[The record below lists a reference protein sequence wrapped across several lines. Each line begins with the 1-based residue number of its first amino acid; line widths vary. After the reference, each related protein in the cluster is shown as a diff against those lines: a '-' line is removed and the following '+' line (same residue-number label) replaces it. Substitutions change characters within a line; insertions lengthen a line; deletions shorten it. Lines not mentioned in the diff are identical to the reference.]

1 MKTRKLLFL
10 SIYTLIVSLVVLG
23 LTQSSALGTRSA
35 QAAEAPA
42 VESATPAQGF
52 TATNPCGLNVN
63 VTGTAMKGQQGNNDI
78 VQVNWE
84 FKNLSQC
91 LKVDKSE
98 VEVTITRGGTPSIG
112 KFTINGNGTV
122 ATIQVPRVAPGT
134 TKTPS
139 TIKTTVKSFGSL
151 TTSGTNSTQALLG
164 AGN

>member
-23 LTQSSALGTRSA
+23 LTQSGALVTRSA
-35 QAAEAPA
+35 QAAAAPA
-42 VESATPAQGF
+42 VESTTPMQGAQ
-52 TATNPCGLNVN
+52 ATNPCGLTVN

-91 LKVDKSE
+91 LKVDRSE
-98 VEVTITRGGTPSIG
+98 VEVTITRGGTPATG
-112 KFTINGNGTV
+112 KLTINGNGTV
-122 ATIQVPRVAPGT
+122 ATLPVPRVAPGT

-151 TTSGTNSTQALLG
+151 TTSNTGSTQALLG